1 MGDAPAMYW
10 PSPYQRRLRT
20 LCISL
25 VVSCKVD
32 DGIVIIANMNMS
44 SFPPSSHNRRRE
56 MVHNLWDL
64 ISNVKDLRDAR
75 SIPFSWVS

>member
-1 MGDAPAMYW
+1 MADALTMCWSSSYL
-10 PSPYQRRLRT
+10 RRLRT

-44 SFPPSSHNRRRE
+44 SFPPSSRNWRRE
-56 MVHNLWDL
+56 MVDNLWDL
-64 ISNVKDLRDAR
+64 ASNVEDLREAR
-75 SIPFSWVS
+75 SVPFS